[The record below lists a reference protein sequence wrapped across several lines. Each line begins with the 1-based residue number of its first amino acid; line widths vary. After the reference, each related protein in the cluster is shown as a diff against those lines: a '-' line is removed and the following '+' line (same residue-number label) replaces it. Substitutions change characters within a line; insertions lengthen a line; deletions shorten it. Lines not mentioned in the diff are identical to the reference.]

1 MSFVIEY
8 WIEIIFSCIVGIISF
23 ILKKVYTN
31 HKTKMDNLSA
41 RQKAV
46 EQGVQALL
54 RNELIRRYREYETK
68 GEMTILDKE
77 NITAMFEEYKN
88 LGGNG
93 TVKSMYD
100 DLMKLD
106 TKIIKE

>member
-1 MSFVIEY
+1 MLEFVIKY
-8 WIEIIFSCIVGIISF
+8 WLEIAFSCIVGVISF
-23 ILKKVYTN
+23 VFKKVYTN
-31 HKTKMDNLSA
+31 HKNKMENLSV

-54 RNELIRRYREYETK
+54 RNELIRRYREYEIK
-68 GEMTILDKE
+68 GEMTILDRD

-93 TVKSMYD
+93 TVKSIV
-100 DLMKLD
+100 LSP
-106 TKIIKE
+106 